1 MAVTNSSNTGNNNS
15 KTEEHTNCG
24 TDDCCQMCDT
34 AIVGD
39 TPPRETIEQLA
50 KDVLTKHTL
59 YTQRD
64 WDRTVGTGKVP
75 EKYRKE

>member
-15 KTEEHTNCG
+15 KTEEHVNCG

-34 AIVGD
+34 AIGD

-64 WDRTVGTGKVP
+64 WDRTVGAGKVP

>member
-1 MAVTNSSNTGNNNS
+1 
-15 KTEEHTNCG
+15 
-24 TDDCCQMCDT
+24 MCDT